1 MIIKPLGLALK
12 ISVGGVSKTL
22 YFWGRANLS
31 EICFAIF
38 LMEFPVRTP
47 LIFFL
52 QASTNDHVTMHFYFL
67 IKRSNGYFPPIVEQY
82 MVDSVFEFGGSS
94 LHMNAPVSKKYFFRF
109 TVSSIILTKTPCT
122 FNHLLTSVLLRK
134 LKDAYK
140 NDPLL

>member
-94 LHMNAPVSKKYFFRF
+94 LHMNAPVSKKYFF
-109 TVSSIILTKTPCT
+109 VLQSHPSS
-122 FNHLLTSVLLRK
+122 LRRRR
-134 LKDAYK
+134 AISTTC
-140 NDPLL
+140 